1 MTYIT
6 KCLINVCALACT
18 LSRKVSEYPQ
28 KTEPVTFR
36 AVKTVCVKKIEYMYV
51 SCVQMPDMYIVHNT
65 YILFGPD
72 RLVYMRIFRFFL
84 GQCIL
89 RNNLSRLCWKN
100 MAPGPGNSSN
110 ISRKIESQENFGE
123 QDPDEQFSK
132 SFTVCRD
139 WLVRE

>member
-1 MTYIT
+1 MSVLF
-6 KCLINVCALACT
+6 LIHCPEKYLNIRKKQN
-18 LSRKVSEYPQ
+18 LSRLEQSKRYA
-28 KTEPVTFR
+28 FR
-36 AVKTVCVKKIEYMYV
+36 KSNTCTV